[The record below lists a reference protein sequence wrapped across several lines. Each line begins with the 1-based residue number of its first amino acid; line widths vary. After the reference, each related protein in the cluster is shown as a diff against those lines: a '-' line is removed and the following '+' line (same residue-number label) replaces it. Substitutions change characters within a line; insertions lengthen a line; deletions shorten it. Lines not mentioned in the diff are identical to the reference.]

1 MPFGKIAVVILAAAV
16 AVGLGGFGAALSSW
30 AGSDPV
36 DAVTLADVDGR
47 KDDGDVGL
55 AAADDDDDDGKKKNK
70 DTKVKKRGD
79 GDNTRGNDS
88 ESSMRLRGRRFMI
101 APE

>member
-1 MPFGKIAVVILAAAV
+1 MPFGKIAVIILAAAV

-55 AAADDDDDDGKKKNK
+55 AAADDDDDDKKKNK

-79 GDNTRGNDS
+79 GDNTRGNDGTGGGFIGINGLVS
-88 ESSMRLRGRRFMI
+88 N
-101 APE
+101 